1 MAKAGDA
8 YKVRL
13 KQAHLEWGEHR
24 YTNSRGIVYGEGY
37 IAIPAEYAYDFDLRN
52 KNGAGQKDVFG
63 KNLFYCQSADGLFKG
78 VLRAQGNQDDR
89 RFAKQFSV
97 DNDLKAIGS
106 WYSQIDA
113 QVGDWIRV
121 AWLSSTDILIEK
133 L

>member
-1 MAKAGDA
+1 MAKAGDS
-8 YKVRL
+8 YVVEL

-52 KNGAGQKDVFG
+52 KYGAGQKDVFG
-63 KNLFYCQSADGLFKG
+63 KNLFNCESADGLFKG
-78 VLRAQGNQDDR
+78 VLRAQGNQGDE
-89 RFAKQFSV
+89 RFAKQFSG

-113 QVGDWIRV
+113 QVGDRV
-121 AWLSSTDILIEK
+121 KVTWLSPTDIKIEK